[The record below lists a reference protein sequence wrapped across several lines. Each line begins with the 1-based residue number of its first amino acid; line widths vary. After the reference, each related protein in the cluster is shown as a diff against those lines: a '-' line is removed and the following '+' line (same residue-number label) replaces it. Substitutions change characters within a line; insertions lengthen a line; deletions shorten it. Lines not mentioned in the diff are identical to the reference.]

1 MVWNIELQRAAT
13 LLAAIILACMFL
25 SSCVAETPQTHLSW
39 GVRDTLESPRPTA
52 PRYASTHR
60 VPVQSAA
67 LDCPTP
73 RPKPAWYTASNL
85 APPSMPT
92 AEPAVSD
99 GSTPSFVWPMSGR
112 VISDFGVSGSGQRND
127 GINIA
132 APLGTP
138 IRAAAAGTVSYAGNE
153 LKGYGNLILIK
164 HDNGYVTAYAHA
176 ESIVVNLGDTVAKGQ
191 IIAYAGTTGD
201 VSTPQLHFEIR
212 HGVQPLN
219 PRSMLLAS
227 NAS

>member
-1 MVWNIELQRAAT
+1 
-13 LLAAIILACMFL
+13 
-25 SSCVAETPQTHLSW
+25 
-39 GVRDTLESPRPTA
+39 
-52 PRYASTHR
+52 
-60 VPVQSAA
+60 
-67 LDCPTP
+67 
-73 RPKPAWYTASNL
+73 
-85 APPSMPT
+85 
-92 AEPAVSD
+92 
-99 GSTPSFVWPMSGR
+99 MSGR